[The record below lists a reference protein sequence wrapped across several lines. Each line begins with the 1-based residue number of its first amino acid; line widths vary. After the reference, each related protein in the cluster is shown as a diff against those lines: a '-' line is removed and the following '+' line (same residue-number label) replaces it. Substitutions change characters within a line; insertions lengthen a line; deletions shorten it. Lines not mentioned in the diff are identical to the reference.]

1 MSRGQTTT
9 APAEEYGA
17 AAPVGHAV
25 PISTLR
31 PGPTPRR
38 TTDEEHIHRLA
49 EIDSPLPPILVHR
62 STMQVIDGR
71 HRLRAALLRGR
82 DTIDVVFFDGSEEHA
97 FIRAV
102 EENIAH
108 GLPLNLAER
117 KAAATRIMSMHPQ
130 LSDRMIA
137 THTGLAARTVAML
150 RRCSTEEHAQSNTRE
165 GLDGRRR
172 PLDATEGRL
181 RAVDL
186 IAERPEASLREIA
199 KTAGVSLGT
208 AHDVRSRLRRG
219 ENPIPR
225 GRRAGADEPP
235 PAAVDAYAV
244 GATITAELADD
255 PAVAAELPLLLEKL
269 AKDPALRLTDPG
281 RRMLRLLFSS
291 TVIADWPELADSV
304 PPHRV
309 EAILK
314 IAQQCAKDWDL
325 LAQSLQR
332 QTRSGR

>member
-1 MSRGQTTT
+1 
-9 APAEEYGA
+9 
-17 AAPVGHAV
+17 
-25 PISTLR
+25 
-31 PGPTPRR
+31 
-38 TTDEEHIHRLA
+38 
-49 EIDSPLPPILVHR
+49 
-62 STMQVIDGR
+62 MQVIDGC

-82 DTIDVVFFDGSEEHA
+82 DTIDVVFFDGSAEHA

-108 GLPLNLAER
+108 GLPLSLTER
-117 KAAATRIMSMHPQ
+117 KAAATRIMAIRPQ

-137 THTGLAARTVAML
+137 TYTGLAAGTVGML
-150 RRCSTEEHAQSNTRE
+150 RRRSTDEHERSNTRE
-165 GLDGRRR
+165 GGDGRRR
-172 PLDATEGRL
+172 PLDATRGRL

-186 IAERPEASLREIA
+186 IAEHPDASLREIA

-208 AHDVRSRLRRG
+208 AHDVRSRLNRG
-219 ENPIPR
+219 EDPIPR
-225 GRRAGADEPP
+225 GRRAGGSEPP
-235 PAAVDAYAV
+235 PAASDACAV
-244 GATITAELADD
+244 GTTVGAEIVDD
-255 PAVAAELPLLLEKL
+255 PAELPLLLERL

-309 EAILK
+309 EAIQK

-325 LAQSLQR
+325 LAQSLQG
-332 QTRSGR
+332 QTRSGH